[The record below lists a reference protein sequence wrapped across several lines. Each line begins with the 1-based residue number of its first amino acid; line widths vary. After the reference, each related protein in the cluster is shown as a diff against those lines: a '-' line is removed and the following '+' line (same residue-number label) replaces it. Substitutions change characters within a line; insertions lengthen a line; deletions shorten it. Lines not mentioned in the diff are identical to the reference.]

1 MYSST
6 GRAGVAVTSYLRF
19 NHSRVTVL
27 GLLLTVL
34 GQCVCLSVCLR
45 LFSDYRLYGAA
56 YERYQQLQCYKGMKI
71 ILAILLKRLRSRDMG
86 ENKRKINM
94 HNEHWLTR
102 PGLARSAHRG
112 RIIPFIHGATLLH
125 GTCCMR

>member
-6 GRAGVAVTSYLRF
+6 GRAAMAVTSYLRF

-45 LFSDYRLYGAA
+45 LFSDYMQATGRLMSDTNSFSA
-56 YERYQQLQCYKGMKI
+56 
-71 ILAILLKRLRSRDMG
+71 
-86 ENKRKINM
+86 
-94 HNEHWLTR
+94 TR
-102 PGLARSAHRG
+102 Q
-112 RIIPFIHGATLLH
+112 
-125 GTCCMR
+125 